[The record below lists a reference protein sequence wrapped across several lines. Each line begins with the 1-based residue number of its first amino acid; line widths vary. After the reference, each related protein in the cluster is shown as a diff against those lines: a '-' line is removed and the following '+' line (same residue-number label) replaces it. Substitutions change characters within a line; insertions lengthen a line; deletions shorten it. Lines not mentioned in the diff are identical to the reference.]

1 VLKLTLCLPLLALAC
16 SKQQPPHSNFDESP
30 LIVIGVDGMALPV
43 LEPLIRAGKVP
54 HLASLI
60 EKGVGGKL
68 WTEVPTY
75 SPRLWT
81 SIATGVLAED
91 HGVLNFSEEDEHGML
106 LRDGLPFT
114 SNCRKVPA
122 VWNIAADNRRDV
134 DSVAWWVSWPA
145 EEIDNGRIVA
155 SYAAQVQAE
164 ILWKPLLWDDG
175 IPLLTY
181 PDSLQDDINL
191 LLDEGKPKGPLVQEY
206 NKRFGA
212 ISPEWKVPFQRDILF
227 RGTFHADR
235 THQKIFNNLQNTGRS
250 ADLRMLYFGLPD
262 VAGHFFWRYR
272 EPEAFQYPVPLE
284 MSDKIGGH
292 IDKAY
297 MQVDEWIGEVIANAP
312 ENARFLIISDHGMGP
327 ANVTKPAHP
336 QSGAHED
343 APPGIFILAGPGVK
357 QQGLL
362 RAGKRKVG
370 WIYDI
375 APFMLD
381 LLSLAPGSYMEGKTL
396 RYLMTDEWLASHP
409 PLAGVDYRQGFREA
423 TAPLVPGEGL
433 DKVFIDNLNQLGYVE
448 DE

>member
-1 VLKLTLCLPLLALAC
+1 
-16 SKQQPPHSNFDESP
+16 
-30 LIVIGVDGMALPV
+30 MALHV

-68 WTEVPTY
+68 ATEVPTY

-91 HGVLNFSEEDEHGML
+91 HGVLNFLEEDEHGNR

-122 VWNIAADNRRDV
+122 VWGIAADNHRNV

-145 EEIDNGRIVA
+145 EKIDNGRIVA
-155 SYAAQVQAE
+155 SYAAQAQAA
-164 ILWKPLLWDDG
+164 ILWKPLLWEEG
-175 IPLLTY
+175 IPRLTY
-181 PDSLQDDINL
+181 PDSLQDDISA

-212 ISPEWKVPFQRDILF
+212 ISPDWKVPFRDDTFL

-250 ADLRMLYFGLPD
+250 ADLRMLYFALPD
-262 VAGHFFWRYR
+262 VAGHFFWKYR
-272 EPEAFQYPVPLE
+272 EPEAFRYPVPE
-284 MSDKIGGH
+284 KMSDRMGGR

-312 ENARFLIISDHGMGP
+312 ENARFLIISDHGMEA
-327 ANVTKPAHP
+327 ANVTEPGNY
-336 QSGAHED
+336 QSGAHERG
-343 APPGIFILAGPGVK
+343 PPGIFILAGPGVK

-362 RAGKRKVG
+362 GTGKRKVG

-396 RYLMTDEWLASHP
+396 RYLMTDEWIANHP

-423 TAPLVPGEGL
+423 TAPEEPGEGL
-433 DKVFIDNLNQLGYVE
+433 GEVFIDNLNQLGYVD